1 MCVHVCVSECVYV
14 KVHYKGGRTKGTGY
28 KANEI
33 QVLPYKDT
41 SFHHARF

>member
-1 MCVHVCVSECVYV
+1 MCVHVCVSECVYA
-14 KVHYKGGRTKGTGY
+14 KVQGGKTKGTGY

-33 QVLPYKDT
+33 QALPYKDT